1 MSGTYLLKRAGA
13 LVVALVALIALP
25 TYAAPAGAQLGTV
38 LTGGN
43 LTSGGTLSY
52 QLNLTVS
59 SPGSVVAKATVKAK
73 GWKATFPI
81 LSNSLAVGLDTASS
95 AAISIPT
102 SFHGTAVLR
111 VTAKFNKRNIGHK
124 TIQITIN
131 VPPTTTGATQP
142 ILYDVGF
149 NTLVTLNANIVSTNG
164 LGQPLTYSWTQFQGP
179 SVALSATNV
188 AMPTF
193 TTGSLTDFVALADT
207 LGVVPFNTLEIGED
221 NNGDL
226 DSYGFQIVI
235 SDGVKSA
242 TNNALVRVASL
253 SPGLTQVPVGVK
265 TYLHAPSSETNTS
278 WTLLEVPAGSAAVL
292 HGASTRTP
300 WLQPDLEGDY
310 VIQDVASGTNVTVTA
325 ASFIGVSACTS
336 CHGPN
341 SAGQNVG
348 LADLVTPWSQ
358 TGHATMFQR
367 GVDGFLDPSYNESCF
382 FCHTVGYNKQAVP
395 TNSCF
400 GDVQASL
407 GWTQPMPPQPGTYS
421 TIPASLQNK
430 ANIQCESC
438 HGPGSQHPGAP
449 SLDVATCAPCHQENT
464 TDNFRVGQW
473 QSSPHFNTDD
483 LSVFSHAVSSCATKC
498 HNPAGFVA
506 NAEGAPLPTTAAIGK
521 ETCAVCHDPHNTQM
535 FPGGPT
541 GAHQVRYYDTV
552 TLDSGVTLNGEGT
565 SATCMFC
572 HNGRSAAPATYV
584 KSTSLPHESTATDIL
599 LGMNGVTNVQA
610 IVAPG
615 VTNTIAMATL
625 HNSAHQSV
633 AKCVN
638 CHMFTGSNTVGDH
651 TFSMTDRVNG
661 ADDLAACNQCHQ
673 GSKPVDDFDFIAIGA
688 GDYDGDGTING
699 VQTEVS
705 GVMTNLESKMV
716 STGLV
721 HTPGYPY
728 WSGYTNNVTYPVI
741 YAAQRAAVWNYQMS
755 ARELSGGVHNTAYT
769 VGLLQWSYTVLS
781 TNTGGSTYLGQFPSA
796 TVLYH

>member
-1 MSGTYLLKRAGA
+1 MPGTTLLKRVGA
-13 LVVALVALIALP
+13 LVVALATLIALP
-25 TYAAPAGAQLGTV
+25 THAAPAGAQLGPIWV
-38 LTGGN
+38 GGS
-43 LTSGGTLSY
+43 LTSGGTLTY
-52 QLNLTVS
+52 RLNLTVT
-59 SPGSVVAKATVKAK
+59 SPGTLTAKATLSGKHLRIS
-73 GWKATFPI
+73 FPA
-81 LSNSLAVGLDTASS
+81 LSDTPLVGVGVVES
-95 AAISIPT
+95 APITIPAN
-102 SFHGTAVLR
+102 FQGTAVLR
-111 VTAKFNKRNIGHK
+111 VSAKFNNQNLHAKAIL
-124 TIQITIN
+124 IT
-131 VPPTTTGATQP
+131 VTAPPPAAAQP

-149 NTLVTLNANIVSTNG
+149 NTLVTLNANIVPTNG
-164 LGQPLTYSWTQFQGP
+164 LGQPLTYSWTQFQGSP
-179 SVALSATNV
+179 VALSATNA

-193 TTGSLTDFVALADT
+193 TTGSLTDFVALTDA
-207 LGVVPFNTLEIGED
+207 LGVVPFNTLEVRED

-226 DSYGFQIVI
+226 DSYGFQVVV
-235 SDGVKSA
+235 SDGVNSA
-242 TNNALVRVASL
+242 TGNVLVRVASL

-265 TYLHAPSSETNTS
+265 TYLQAPASETNNS
-278 WTLLEVPAGSAAVL
+278 WTLLESPPGSAAVL
-292 HGASTRTP
+292 HGTNTRTP
-300 WLQPDLEGDY
+300 WLQTDVEGNY
-310 VIQDVASGTNVTVTA
+310 VVQDNVSGTNVTVTA
-325 ASFIGVSACTS
+325 ASFVGVSTCAS

-341 SAGQNVG
+341 TAGQNVG
-348 LADLVTPWSQ
+348 LEDLVTPWSQ

-407 GWTQPMPPQPGTYS
+407 SWTLSTPVQPGNYS

-438 HGPGSQHPGAP
+438 HGPGSQHPGKP
-449 SLDVATCAPCHQENT
+449 SLDAAACAPCHQENT

-473 QSSPHFNTDD
+473 QTSPHFNTDD
-483 LSVFSHAVSSCATKC
+483 ASVFSHAASSCATKC
-498 HNPAGFVA
+498 HNPEGFIA
-506 NAEGAPLPTTAAIGK
+506 NAKGAPLPTTPAIGK
-521 ETCAVCHDPHNTQM
+521 MTCAVCHDPHNTQM

-541 GAHQVRYYDTV
+541 GAHQVRYYGTV
-552 TLDSGVTLNGEGT
+552 TLDSGITLNGEGT
-565 SATCMFC
+565 SATCMSC
-572 HNGRSAAPATYV
+572 HNGRSTAPATYV

-599 LGMNGVTNVQA
+599 LGMNGVTNMQA
-610 IVAPG
+610 VVSG
-615 VTNTIAMATL
+615 VTNTIATATL

-688 GDYDGDGTING
+688 GDYDGDGTIDG
-699 VQTEVS
+699 VQTEVD
-705 GVMTNLESKMV
+705 GVLANLQTKMT

-721 HTPGYPY
+721 HLPGYPY
-728 WSGYTNNVTYPVI
+728 WSGYTNDVTYPVI
-741 YAAQRAAVWNYQMS
+741 YAAQRTAVWNYQMI
-755 ARELSGGVHNTAYT
+755 ARDLSHGVHNTAYT

-781 TNTGGSTYLGQFPSA
+781 TNTGGKAYLGDFPSA